1 MYHFSQSSW
10 PSFGSLRSPPKCFHF
25 PTRFPQISID
35 CESDEYKLWSLYA
48 TGMLAVYP
56 VGIPLYFACLL
67 VRHRHTLNELAAQ
80 SKEKEAQRLH
90 TQSSKGESNSWQQ
103 AVTAARADVIKQ
115 RLPPN
120 VLRIIS
126 GYDPRYYW

>member
-1 MYHFSQSSW
+1 
-10 PSFGSLRSPPKCFHF
+10 
-25 PTRFPQISID
+25 
-35 CESDEYKLWSLYA
+35 
-48 TGMLAVYP
+48 MLAVYP

-67 VRHRHTLNELAAQ
+67 VRHRHALNELAGQ
-80 SKEKEAQRLH
+80 MKEKEAQRLH

-126 GYDPRYYW
+126 GYDPRYFW